1 MESKLCGSYHFGKQ
15 TLWVVGCRRKP
26 TWVDGLTLEVKS
38 KLCRWSHH
46 RGFHVSRALFLKVE
60 GLKIIIMDME
70 SKLCGSY
77 HCRGCILFELSNFV
91 EECHC
96 RGCIVFEL
104 SNFEEDVFQ
113 GFKVLDNMKRK
124 LRGFYIIWKAN
135 FVGLIQ
141 LCGRCFPRV

>member
-1 MESKLCGSYHFGKQ
+1 MTTEYYPPFSLGHKGPEGSKGPGRSDTGHLNNIPAPKYAYIS
-15 TLWVVGCRRKP
+15 
-26 TWVDGLTLEVKS
+26 TWVLYN
-38 KLCRWSHH
+38 
-46 RGFHVSRALFLKVE
+46 
-60 GLKIIIMDME
+60 ME

-91 EECHC
+91 EEYHC

-113 GFKVLDNMKRK
+113 GFKVLYNMKRK
-124 LRGFYIIWKAN
+124 LCGFYIIWKAN